1 MYKYTRVS
9 AKIIM
14 VSILLLCFFAVQGSV
29 KAGKSDTPNVKRLSP
44 ANDYSRCMD
53 ASTLMNTIV
62 FTSINDITNPNNLVH
77 LSYASNFSATVVAT
91 DPRFMIPGDAGG
103 IIKYNGGKSGNWTD
117 NFNWSGGP
125 ITINTDGSDNADW
138 CSNPP
143 SGDLLINDKGS
154 SLANFWA
161 PAPTGKAMVFY
172 GAYIPG
178 GDLGKNFYAYKLV
191 CSYWDLG
198 GQNMIFDF
206 QGVGTPSGIDTSIYE
221 PVGWD
226 ATWGKATIGSDG
238 QDSNEASTVVF
249 LRYNVKKKITEK
261 QPSTTITV
269 TDYEKGVSSLKINYS
284 VTRYFDRAPDTG
296 SCPNI
301 IVAYISGGPDSDKF
315 VGLTRSAINGNSCSY
330 IGSIDINAS
339 NFRDKPPGFRYTY
352 TISYGSAT
360 ANGSGI
366 VFQVPYSRVYGG
378 DVFSNND
385 INFPMYDTRVKSTFQ
400 SNSGALSQYAAMF
413 KNFKTGLPTSGL
425 RSAVANRT
433 QGNDG
438 LDSKFNFSNI
448 DFNEVSGINK
458 NLPDDCEI
466 RNNSSTV
473 FTTSFGNNVCYKY
486 VGHNITTP
494 YISYSNKI
502 TIKSDSDIIIHK
514 DIINNTSDFSNPKN
528 TGVMLIIAKNI
539 KIDKNVKRIDAI
551 LVASENID
559 TCDVSNNIGA
569 QCKDPLVINGSIAAN
584 NIKLKRISG
593 SRLLG
598 TDGNNGGFAGSKN
611 IEAYNNNLDDKAAEI
626 VNFPVY
632 LYFAKPYLQSD
643 TRSGALVDE
652 IYSTNPRR

>member
-53 ASTLMNTIV
+53 ANTLMNTIV

-178 GDLGKNFYAYKLV
+178 GGLGKNFYAYKLV

-238 QDSNEASTVVF
+238 KDSNEASTVVF

-284 VTRYFDRAPDTG
+284 VTRNFDRAPDTG
-296 SCPNI
+296 SCPDF

-315 VGLTRSAINGNSCSY
+315 VGLIRSAFNGNSCSY

-400 SNSGALSQYAAMF
+400 SNSGALSQYAAIF
-413 KNFKTGLPTSGL
+413 KGLKTGLPTSGL
-425 RSAVANRT
+425 RSEVRHRT
-433 QGNDG
+433 QGNNG
-438 LDSKFNFSNI
+438 LDSNFNFSNI
-448 DFNEVSGINK
+448 DFNEVSGINRALPNDCVVK
-458 NLPDDCEI
+458 AGSDTNFNLSG
-466 RNNSSTV
+466 NNS
-473 FTTSFGNNVCYKY
+473 CYKY
-486 VGHNITTP
+486 AGSANIQG
-494 YISYSNKI
+494 ISYSNKI
-502 TIKSDSDIIIHK
+502 TIKSDSDINIK
-514 DIINNTSDFSNPKN
+514 NNIINGTTDYSNPKN

-539 KIDKNVKRIDAI
+539 IIDKSVTRIDAI
-551 LVASENID
+551 LVASETID
-559 TCDVSNNIGA
+559 TCDVRNNIGIH
-569 QCKDPLVINGSIAAN
+569 CKEPLVINGSIAAN

-598 TDGNNGGFAGSKN
+598 TDGNNGSFAGSKN

-643 TRSGALVDE
+643 IKNGTLVDD
-652 IYSTNPRR
+652 IFSTSPRR

>member
-14 VSILLLCFFAVQGSV
+14 VSILLLCFFAVQGSA
-29 KAGKSDTPNVKRLSP
+29 KADSNNVVRVP
-44 ANDYSRCMD
+44 TRTDNATCQD
-53 ASTLMNTIV
+53 ASTLMNTVIY
-62 FTSINDITNPNNLVH
+62 TSINDITNPNALNH
-77 LSYASNFSATVVAT
+77 LGYATDFSATVTAT
-91 DPRFMIPGDAGG
+91 DPRNGQPGGG
-103 IIKYNGGKSGNWTD
+103 IMIKPGPNPTLWGYT
-117 NFNWSGGP
+117 WSAGP
-125 ITINTDGSDNADW
+125 HTINTASGINGQVCANA
-138 CSNPP
+138 P
-143 SGDLLINDKGS
+143 SGFGGLIIDTPGN
-154 SLANFWA
+154 SLADFWA
-161 PAPTGKAMVFY
+161 PNPVNQKAMVFY
-172 GAYIPG
+172 GAGRNFNDYKLNCSYN
-178 GDLGKNFYAYKLV
+178 DLGKK
-191 CSYWDLG
+191 
-198 GQNMIFDF
+198 NMIFDF
-206 QGVGTPSGIDTSIYE
+206 VGSGVPNGIDTSVYD

-226 ATWGKATIGSDG
+226 ASWGRAHIS
-238 QDSNEASTVVF
+238 STPENKGDANYITTVIV

-269 TDYEKGVSSLKINYS
+269 TDYEKGVSSLKINYG
-284 VTRYFDRAPDTG
+284 VVRNFDRAPDTG
-296 SCPNI
+296 SCPDF

-315 VGLTRSAINGNSCSY
+315 VGLTRSAINGNSCTY

-385 INFPMYDTRVKSTFQ
+385 INFPMYDPNIKSTFQ
-400 SNSGALSQYAAMF
+400 NNSGALSQYAAVF

-458 NLPDDCEI
+458 NLPEDCEI

-494 YISYSNKI
+494 DISYSNKI